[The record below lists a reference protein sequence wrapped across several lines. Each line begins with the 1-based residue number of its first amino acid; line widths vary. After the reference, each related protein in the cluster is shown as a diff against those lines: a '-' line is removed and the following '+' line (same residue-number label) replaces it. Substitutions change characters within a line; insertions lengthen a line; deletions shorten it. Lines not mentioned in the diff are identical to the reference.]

1 MGGGGRRE
9 RSCGG
14 GGGGGGGGEVAS
26 INYDCAMRRDMSVNE
41 RQDAI
46 IAPKLLALQ

>member
-1 MGGGGRRE
+1 MGVGGGGRGVA
-9 RSCGG
+9 GG
-14 GGGGGGGGEVAS
+14 GGEGGGGEVAS

-46 IAPKLLALQ
+46 IAP